1 MGHGAQPALLG
12 RHGAAHHALHGRGR
26 APRRPGRRDRRR
38 GDGGGRHTR
47 GTHGEQRRR
56 RRLVPAAA
64 GPLAPPRRHR
74 GGARRG
80 RRAVRGAVGGANRAA
95 ARPHRARTRCR
106 HGACRA
112 ARRAR
117 DARGRLPGPHVEGVV
132 VTTTRLLARQVR
144 YEFLAFRR
152 NPAAAFFT
160 FFFPLIFLV
169 VFNLIF
175 GNDTISI
182 PGGETN
188 TSTFYI
194 PAIAAFSIINACYT
208 GLAMSISFARDQG
221 QLKRVAGTPLPKG
234 AYLGAKVLFMTIIGI
249 ILVAVVTAFGA
260 VFYSVEVPTGTLPAF
275 LLTLAVG
282 AAAFAMLGL
291 AMTAFIPNAEAA
303 PAVVNAVILPLLFIS
318 DVFIPLRDNAP
329 AWLGLVGDLFPVKH
343 LSLASQAAFNPFE
356 EGSGLRLGHLGVMAL
371 WGVGG
376 AVVALWRFR
385 WEPRR

>member
-1 MGHGAQPALLG
+1 MTGA
-12 RHGAAHHALHGRGR
+12 
-26 APRRPGRRDRRR
+26 
-38 GDGGGRHTR
+38 
-47 GTHGEQRRR
+47 
-56 RRLVPAAA
+56 
-64 GPLAPPRRHR
+64 
-74 GGARRG
+74 
-80 RRAVRGAVGGANRAA
+80 
-95 ARPHRARTRCR
+95 
-106 HGACRA
+106 
-112 ARRAR
+112 
-117 DARGRLPGPHVEGVV
+117 
-132 VTTTRLLARQVR
+132 RLLARQMR
-144 YEFLAFRR
+144 YEFIAFRR

-182 PGGETN
+182 PGGDTN

-194 PAIAAFSIINACYT
+194 PAIAAFSVINACYT

-249 ILVAVVTAFGA
+249 VLVAVVTAFGW

-329 AWLGLVGDLFPVKH
+329 VWLGLVGDLFPVKH
-343 LSLASQAAFNPFE
+343 LSLALQAAFNPFE
-356 EGSGLRLGHLGVMAL
+356 DGSGLRLGHLAVMAA
-371 WGVGG
+371 WGAGG
-376 AVVALWRFR
+376 AVVALLRFR
-385 WEPRR
+385 WEPKR